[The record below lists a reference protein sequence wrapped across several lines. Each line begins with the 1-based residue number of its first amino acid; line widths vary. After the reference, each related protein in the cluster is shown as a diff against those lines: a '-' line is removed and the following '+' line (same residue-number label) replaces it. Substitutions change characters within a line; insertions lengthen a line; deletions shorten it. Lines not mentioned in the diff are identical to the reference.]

1 MINLSRKPSKNK
13 KLLHQVIKSETQNSC
28 YKHNKP
34 LTCLEC
40 TENRNT
46 FKHFLK
52 TDSELAVDDDQVL
65 KSNWIVI
72 PGDL

>member
-13 KLLHQVIKSETQNSC
+13 KLLHQVIKLETQNSC

-40 TENRNT
+40 TVSCNT

-52 TDSELAVDDDQVL
+52 TDSELAVDDD
-65 KSNWIVI
+65 
-72 PGDL
+72 